1 MLSHAS
7 IWKAIDRLASLHK
20 TSPSGL
26 ARLAGLD
33 PTAFNPSK
41 RFKANGKPRW
51 PSTESIAKI
60 LEATKASPSSFFAD
74 CPPPPSSSCAPPP
87 SDKDRVPLPAQS
99 IPLWLSDAANVPDFV
114 PFEEATA
121 SALEASADQLAF
133 PAPMQ
138 EPVYAILLCT
148 SCLEPHYQC
157 GDTLLVSPSARLRQG
172 DRLLIKDQ
180 DGRLSAHQLLQKTM
194 RSLIVRPIGAQGEA
208 RSDRSPD
215 HDKQAEERVL
225 SLGDL
230 LWHARI
236 LWVSQ

>member
-60 LEATKASPSSFFAD
+60 LEATKASPNSFFAD
-74 CPPPPSSSCAPPP
+74 VPSSANILPQQEP
-87 SDKDRVPLPAQS
+87 SDQDRLPLPAQS
-99 IPLWLSDAANVPDFV
+99 IPLWLSDAANVPDFA
-114 PFEEATA
+114 PLKEATT
-121 SALEASADQLAF
+121 SGLEASSDQLAF

-138 EPVYAILLCT
+138 EPVYAVLLCT
-148 SCLEPHYQC
+148 PCLEPHYQC
-157 GDTLLVSPSARLRQG
+157 GDTLLVSPSARLRRG
-172 DRLLIKDQ
+172 DKLLIKDRE
-180 DGRLSAHQLLQKTM
+180 GTLSAYQLLKQTM
-194 RSLIVRPIGAQGEA
+194 RSLIVLPIGESHCGETNLSNSQGISSEG
-208 RSDRSPD
+208 
-215 HDKQAEERVL
+215 HVL
-225 SLGDL
+225 ALGNL